1 METDKRLKAQISAKG
16 MQISVVSDGGY
27 DDYISL
33 TDIAKYKSEDP
44 AATIQNWMR
53 SRDVIEF
60 LGLWETLH
68 NPDFKPLEFEGFKA
82 RAGSNAFT
90 LSPKRWIEATA
101 AIGMHSKSGRNGGTF
116 AHRDIAFEF
125 ASWISAEFK
134 LYIITDYQRLK
145 ADENSRLSLNWNMN
159 REISKIN
166 YRIHTDAIKEHLI
179 VPELPKQY
187 QSFTYATEADVLNVA
202 MFGETAKQWRDSNP
216 GMEGNVRDHAT
227 LQQLIVLSNMESL
240 NAEMIKQGINRDN
253 RLVELNRVAKEQ
265 MISLSKSAG
274 AKRLGE
280 RNNSK

>member
-1 METDKRLKAQISAKG
+1 MKEEKVLKAKINAKG
-16 MQISVVSDGGY
+16 IQISVVSDGSY

-53 SRDVIEF
+53 GRDVIEF

-68 NPDFKPLEFEGFKA
+68 NQDFKPLEFEGFRS

-90 LSPKRWIEATA
+90 LSPRRWVEATA
-101 AIGMHSKSGRNGGTF
+101 AIGIYSKSGRNGGTF

-145 ADENSRLSLNWNMN
+145 TDENSRLSLNWNMN

-202 MFGETAKQWRDSNP
+202 MFGMTAKQWREANP
-216 GMEGNVRDHAT
+216 NLDGNIRDHAT
-227 LQQLIVLSNMESL
+227 LQQLIILSNLESL
-240 NAEMIKQGINRDN
+240 NAEMIKQDIGRNN
-253 RLVELNRVAKEQ
+253 RLVELNRIAKDQ
-265 MISLSKSAG
+265 MLSLLKTSG
-274 AKRLGE
+274 IKRLEGY
-280 RNNSK
+280 NSC

>member
-1 METDKRLKAQISAKG
+1 MKEEKVLKAKIIAKG
-16 MQISVVSDGGY
+16 MHISVVSDGSY
-27 DDYISL
+27 DDYLSL

-68 NPDFKPLEFEGFKA
+68 NPDFKPLEFEGFKSQ
-82 RAGSNAFT
+82 AGSNAFT
-90 LSPKRWIEATA
+90 LSPKRWLEATA
-101 AIGMHSKSGRNGGTF
+101 AIGMYSKSGRNGGTF

-145 ADENSRLSLNWNMN
+145 TDENSRLSLNWNMN

-202 MFGETAKQWRDSNP
+202 MFGMTAKQWREANP
-216 GMEGNVRDHAT
+216 NLDGNIRDHAT
-227 LQQLIVLSNMESL
+227 LQQLIILSNLESL
-240 NAEMIKQGINRDN
+240 NAEMIKQGIGRNN
-253 RLVELNRVAKEQ
+253 RLVELNRIAKEQ
-265 MISLSKSAG
+265 MMSLLKTSG
-274 AKRLGE
+274 IKRLE
-280 RNNSK
+280 DYNNSK

>member
-1 METDKRLKAQISAKG
+1 MKEERVLKAKINAKG
-16 MQISVVSDGGY
+16 MKISVVSDGSY

-68 NPDFKPLEFEGFKA
+68 NPDFKPLEFEGFKSQ
-82 RAGSNAFT
+82 AGSNAFT
-90 LSPKRWIEATA
+90 LSPKRWLEATA
-101 AIGMHSKSGRNGGTF
+101 AIGMYSKSGRNGGTF

-145 ADENSRLSLNWNMN
+145 TDENSRLSINWNMN

-179 VPELPKQY
+179 VSELPKQY

-202 MFGETAKQWRDSNP
+202 MFGMTAKQWRETNP
-216 GMEGNVRDHAT
+216 NQEGNIRDHAT
-227 LQQLIVLSNMESL
+227 LQQLIILSNLESL
-240 NAEMIKQGINRDN
+240 NAEMIKQGIDRNK
-253 RLVELNRVAKEQ
+253 RLVELNKVAKDQ
-265 MISLSKSAG
+265 MASLIKSAG
-274 AKRLGE
+274 TKRLE
-280 RNNSK
+280 NYNSSK